1 MAQHELF
8 DIMASTRSMRRLKP
22 DPVPDALIYQI
33 LDAGIRAPSGT
44 NTQNWRFVVVKDPDI
59 KKQVAAVYQ
68 KGWAQVETTYADRP
82 GPEHMED
89 TKFRRLISAAAYLA
103 QNMAEVPVLLF
114 ACLKERP
121 MPPEL
126 AARLARLSGSSIYP
140 AVQNMLLACRALGLG
155 ATLTTVASL
164 HEEEIR
170 AVLKLPEDIST
181 YALLPIGYPMG
192 RFGPVTRVP
201 AEEVTCVDQWG
212 TPLKKG

>member
-1 MAQHELF
+1 MAQHDLF
-8 DIMASTRSMRRLKP
+8 EIMASTRSMRRLKP
-22 DPVPDALIYQI
+22 EPVPDELIYQV

-44 NTQNWRFVVVKDPDI
+44 NTQNWRFVVARDPDV

-68 KGWAQVETTYADRP
+68 KGWAQVEQMYGSRP
-82 GPEHMED
+82 GPEHMEEA
-89 TKFRRLISAAAYLA
+89 KFRRLIDAASYLA
-103 QNMAEVPVLLF
+103 DNMAEVPVLLF
-114 ACLKERP
+114 ACLKERA

-170 AVLKLPEDIST
+170 AVLNLPKDVST
-181 YALLPIGYPMG
+181 YALLPIGYPLG

-201 AEEVTCVDQWG
+201 VEEVSCIDQWG
-212 TPLKKG
+212 TPFKKD